1 MNPSA
6 SGWISKFIYLF
17 SSEEKKMLFTSSEEF
32 YTSLKQSGFLYGVP
46 IYGLSK
52 DPISSL
58 NLTKEEY
65 AKVNLLHSLLYI
77 YCIEKNCTN
86 YNEAITTILSFYKQ
100 LEKQKKGWLHRF
112 SISNSETTT
121 LEKIIASR
129 LQEST
134 FLAKKDAASLLT
146 YALLFIDVLC
156 FKTFLNE
163 SINIKE
169 TSEKLEKSLVTCC
182 FLALKAKRKKNK
194 YDSLV
199 LDLFESSSDF
209 LEKNTNNTKKNGD
222 ENLDYFSNKDY
233 ITKKYVL
240 DLCCLAVWDDSEVD
254 NSEFEFLQ
262 HLAATI
268 QLADGEVDKSLNDL
282 KTFSEKHVKK
292 INLFEYEHPVKQF
305 YRQSSSTVKLL
316 ILRNKKRL
324 QQELEESGELVVLL
338 GKSTKRDLSAE
349 EKQKVKTQLL
359 DICKTIPSLTVFLLP
374 GGTILLPLL
383 IKFIPKLLPSSF
395 NDNRIDN

>member
-6 SGWISKFIYLF
+6 TGWISKFIYLF
-17 SSEEKKMLFTSSEEF
+17 SSEETKMLFTSSEMF
-32 YTSLKQSGFLYGVP
+32 YNSLKQSGFLYGVP
-46 IYGLSK
+46 ISGLSK
-52 DPISSL
+52 EPISSL
-58 NLTKEEY
+58 RLTKEEY

-77 YCIEKNCTN
+77 YCIEKDSTN
-86 YNEAITTILSFYKQ
+86 YNEAIVTILSFYKQ

-112 SISNSETTT
+112 SISNSETAT

-146 YALLFIDVLC
+146 YALLFIDILS
-156 FKTFLNE
+156 FKTFL
-163 SINIKE
+163 KE
-169 TSEKLEKSLVTCC
+169 PTAIREVSEKLEKSLITCC
-182 FLALKAKRKKNK
+182 FLALQAKKNKNK

-199 LDLFESSSDF
+199 LELFESSSNF
-209 LEKNTNNTKKNGD
+209 LEKSANITQDNTD
-222 ENLDYFSNKDY
+222 ENLNYFSNKDD

-240 DLCCLAVWDDSEVD
+240 DLCCLAVWDDSEID
-254 NSEFEFLQ
+254 DSEFEFLQ

-268 QLADGEVDKSLNDL
+268 QLADGEVEKSLHEL

-292 INLFEYEHPVKQF
+292 IKLFEYEHPVKQF

-338 GKSTKRDLSAE
+338 GKSTTRDLSAE

-359 DICKTIPSLTVFLLP
+359 DICKTIPSLTIFLLP

-395 NDNRIDN
+395 NDNRIDT